1 MHRKAHPIFHGAA
14 VVVNDGLVQFPW
26 SWVAGRSSCNGVP
39 GAVVGG
45 EPEPGADVVVTE
57 LAAAV
62 VEAVVVPFV
71 APDGALLFGA
81 VLPPLSVGTLE
92 GAVVV
97 GAAPPVAAWGGR
109 AYDLV
114 VAAWLDPPES

>member
-1 MHRKAHPIFHGAA
+1 
-14 VVVNDGLVQFPW
+14 
-26 SWVAGRSSCNGVP
+26 
-39 GAVVGG
+39 
-45 EPEPGADVVVTE
+45 VVVTE